1 MLSII
6 GRGAGWKVGADL
18 LGRLLQYA
26 LLWAAAR
33 TLSQGDFGDFTF
45 GLSAGLML
53 AQVADFGLQ
62 LYVQRE
68 LARLAIPGAQECP
81 YFTDEAKAGRL
92 IGGGLVIKSALGTA
106 AMLLIATL
114 IFLEPVGSK
123 WPLLLLGLSMVLM
136 TGLDYLSYCFRAL
149 RLLRNEAI
157 ASLVARAANLGLGMG
172 LLYLGAGVWG
182 LALASNLAM
191 LLGMAFLYR
200 RLARYVRPIWR
211 PDWAAWRRSAAQP
224 TAIGI
229 GIIFSIVSFRVDN
242 LLIPPFLGREALAVY
257 NVAYK
262 LFEPSLI
269 IPGVVLAT
277 TFPLLTQAAE
287 SGGSASAIR
296 LGTLRDLLRRTLL
309 LLFLLG
315 AGATFLLLIVAGPA
329 LSLLYGGQY
338 AASVPLLRILA
349 LCCLPMYLNYGLTH
363 ALIALDRPQFYAG
376 FTLASLLV
384 NVGANILLIPLV
396 GVSGA
401 AYATFFTEI
410 ALLALCIPAVF
421 RCLPRALPAQELVSE
436 ASL

>member
-1 MLSII
+1 MI
-6 GRGAGWKVGADL
+6 GCGAGWKLGADL

-68 LARLAIPGAQECP
+68 LARLAVPGAQGLP
-81 YFTDEAKAGRL
+81 YFTDEIKAGRL
-92 IGGGLVIKSALGTA
+92 IGGGLVIKSALGTM
-106 AMLLIATL
+106 AMLLIAL
-114 IFLEPVGSK
+114 LVFIEPVRSK

-157 ASLVARAANLGLGMG
+157 ASLVARTANLVLGVG

-182 LALASNLAM
+182 LALASNLAL
-191 LLGMAFLYR
+191 LLGMTFLYR
-200 RLARYVRPIWR
+200 RLAHCVRPIWL

-229 GIIFSIVSFRVDN
+229 GIVFSIVSFRVDN
-242 LLIPPFLGREALAVY
+242 LLIPPFLGREALGVY

-262 LFEPSLI
+262 LFEPGLI
-269 IPGVVLAT
+269 IPGVVLAAA
-277 TFPLLTQAAE
+277 FPLLTQAAE

-296 LGTLRDLLRRTLL
+296 SGTLRDLLRRTLF

-315 AGATFLLLIVAGPA
+315 AGATLLLAVAAGPA
-329 LSLLYGGQY
+329 LTLLYGGQY
-338 AASVPLLRILA
+338 AAAVPLLRVLA
-349 LCCLPMYLNYGLTH
+349 LCCVPMYLNYGLTH
-363 ALIALDRPQFYAG
+363 ALIALDRPQLYAG
-376 FTLASLLV
+376 FTLASLIV
-384 NVGANILLIPLV
+384 NIAANILLIPLA

-401 AYATFFTEI
+401 AYATFFSEVT
-410 ALLALCIPAVF
+410 LLAFCIPAVV
-421 RCLPRALPAQELVSE
+421 RCLPPPLPAQGVVSE